1 MYKFLYIFV
10 VILRIIFA
18 PLIFVWPLLSVIVSF
33 FLDLIDADFAHYT
46 ITKDQYEAIDK
57 VLDFWV
63 YIFEMIYAWYNFSNF
78 KWFLLALFIWRL
90 IGMIVFYVTKNRKY
104 FIIFENFFE
113 NIVFVIFFKIIIV
126 NIPVTFVIAFIVKVF
141 TEWFI
146 HVADLSVRENIFK
159 SKRKWAKSK

>member
-33 FLDLIDADFAHYT
+33 FLDLIDADLAHYT
-46 ITKDQYEAIDK
+46 ITKDQYEINDK
-57 VLDFWV
+57 ALDFWV
-63 YIFEMIYAWYNFSNF
+63 YIFEMIYAWQNFSDF
-78 KWFLLALFIWRL
+78 KWLLLVLFTWRF
-90 IGMIVFYVTKNRKY
+90 IGMIVFYITNNRKY

-113 NIVFVIFFKIIIV
+113 NIFFVLFFKIQIV
-126 NIPVTFVIAFIVKVF
+126 NIYITFILAFMIKIF

-146 HVADLSVRENIFK
+146 HYADLSVREDIFK
-159 SKRKWAKSK
+159 SKRKWTR